1 MQSTELSYRKSAAQG
16 ASGLG
21 LMIALYDTLAGDLRR
36 AADAERSNNLEK
48 RCLEVNHALL
58 VIGYLEDAM
67 ERASGGDLTKQ
78 LVALYSS
85 LRRKLIEAQAKR
97 LPEILEEQ
105 MARVLCL
112 RETWQKVEL
121 SVPDA
126 PNILAGAMANREHDD
141 MPAYQPSGSTNW
153 SA

>member
-1 MQSTELSYRKSAAQG
+1 MGSTELFYRKTTAEG
-16 ASGLG
+16 AGGLG
-21 LMIALYDTLAGDLRR
+21 LLVALYDTLAGNLRR

-67 ERASGGDLTKQ
+67 EQASGGELAEQ
-78 LVALYSS
+78 LVGLYSAM
-85 LRRKLIEAQAKR
+85 RRKLIEAQAKR
-97 LPEILEEQ
+97 SPEILEQQ
-105 MARVLCL
+105 MERVLCL
-112 RETWQKVEL
+112 RETWQKMEL

-126 PNILAGAMANREHDD
+126 PHALAGAIANREHEDT
-141 MPAYQPSGSTNW
+141 PGYTASHSTSW

>member
-1 MQSTELSYRKSAAQG
+1 MQSTELLYRKSAAQG

-36 AADAERSNNLEK
+36 AAGAERSNNLEK

-67 ERASGGDLTKQ
+67 GQAGGGELAEQ
-78 LVALYSS
+78 LVSLYSS
-85 LRRKLIEAQAKR
+85 LRCKLIEAQAKR
-97 LPEILEEQ
+97 SPEILEEQ
-105 MARVLCL
+105 MERLLLL
-112 RETWQKVEL
+112 RESWQKMDLALPET
-121 SVPDA
+121 
-126 PNILAGAMANREHDD
+126 PNSLAGAIANRQYDD
-141 MPAYQPSGSTNW
+141 TATYQPSGSASW

>member
-1 MQSTELSYRKSAAQG
+1 MQSTELSYRKSAAEG
-16 ASGLG
+16 ASGFG
-21 LMIALYDTLAGDLRR
+21 LMIALYDTLAGNLRR

-67 ERASGGDLTKQ
+67 ERASRGDLTKQ
-78 LVALYSS
+78 LVTLYSS

-97 LPEILEEQ
+97 SPEILEEQ
-105 MARVLCL
+105 MERVLRL
-112 RETWQKVEL
+112 RESWQKMERTM
-121 SVPDA
+121 PDG
-126 PNILAGAMANREHDD
+126 PNTLAGAMANREHDD
-141 MPAYQPSGSTNW
+141 RSAYQPSGSTSW

>member
-1 MQSTELSYRKSAAQG
+1 
-16 ASGLG
+16 
-21 LMIALYDTLAGDLRR
+21 MIALYDTLAGDLRR

-58 VIGYLEDAM
+58 VIGYLEDAI
-67 ERASGGDLTKQ
+67 EQASGGELAKQ
-78 LVALYSS
+78 LVSLYLS

-97 LPEILEEQ
+97 SPEILEEQ
-105 MARVLCL
+105 MDRVLRL
-112 RETWQKVEL
+112 RESWQKMER

-126 PNILAGAMANREHDD
+126 PNSLAGAMANREHHGT
-141 MPAYQPSGSTNW
+141 PAYQPSGSTSW

>member
-97 LPEILEEQ
+97 SPEILEGQ
-105 MARVLCL
+105 MTRVLCL

-126 PNILAGAMANREHDD
+126 PNTLAGATANREHDD
-141 MPAYQPSGSTNW
+141 TPVCQPSGSTSW